1 MGEIF
6 PRERAKT
13 ELHFTGE
20 RMTGSIRGQIEI
32 EHLHRYFLAREM
44 ARGQEVLE
52 IACGEGYGA
61 AMMAQVA
68 TSVLG
73 MDVSIEAVA
82 HAARNYKRDNLRF
95 ALGDARK
102 LDAPDASVDLL
113 TSFETLEHFYE
124 HELFYA
130 EARRVL
136 RPGGKLL
143 ISTPEREVYSPEGS
157 RANMHHVRELSR
169 AEFEAGLRAVFPH
182 VVLMAQRPMIGSVL
196 VATEPAAAEPRT
208 MTFEQRGEDAFE
220 TNEGLPRGVYL
231 VAVCSDQ
238 PVTVPLATHY
248 IATSRLDWQEQHW
261 KHLGREEEREVQSRE
276 KEALRQA
283 LNAEAAETA
292 RVLREELDHRIARE
306 RELLAERDHA
316 LAVLRDAEASLE
328 AIHRSTS
335 WRLTAPLRRM
345 LGRA

>member
-13 ELHFTGE
+13 ELGFTGE
-20 RMTGSIRGQIEI
+20 RLTGAIHGQIEI

-44 ARGQEVLE
+44 ARGKDVLE

-68 TSVLG
+68 NSVLA
-73 MDVSIEAVA
+73 MDVSTEAVA
-82 HAARNYKRDNLRF
+82 HAARNYRRDNLRF

-124 HELFYA
+124 HEQFYA

-136 RPGGKLL
+136 RPGGAL
-143 ISTPEREVYSPEGS
+143 IVSTPEREVYSPEGS
-157 RANMHHVRELSR
+157 NANMHHVRELTRS
-169 AEFEAGLRAVFPH
+169 EFEAGLRAQFPH
-182 VVLMAQRPMIGSVL
+182 VTLMAQRPMHGSVM
-196 VATEPAAAEPRT
+196 AAIEPAQAAPRV
-208 MTFEQRGEDAFE
+208 MSFEQRGEDAFE

-231 VAVCSDQ
+231 VAVASDQ
-238 PVTVPLATHY
+238 PVQVPVASQY
-248 IATSRLDWQEQHW
+248 IATSRLDWQLDHW
-261 KHLGREEEREVQSRE
+261 KHLGVQEARE
-276 KEALRQA
+276 K
-283 LNAEAAETA
+283 
-292 RVLREELDHRIARE
+292 LREEQARLRDEARSEITALEEELARRIARE
-306 RELLAERDHA
+306 QELLGERDNA
-316 LAVLRDAEASLE
+316 LAVLREAEASLTGL
-328 AIHRSTS
+328 RNSTS

-345 LGRA
+345 LGKG